1 LGRHLKKAFGQ
12 RNRPPP
18 VKKAG
23 SRLDQMLV
31 HRQNRYIGIS
41 REGSVALSWP
51 TDDSNVQFERVTWP
65 KLFQG
70 VYLILALHA
79 YYLHP
84 PPPSPTHPP
93 PPPNHCL
100 TAVHHYS

>member
-1 LGRHLKKAFGQ
+1 
-12 RNRPPP
+12 
-18 VKKAG
+18 
-23 SRLDQMLV
+23 MLV

-84 PPPSPTHPP
+84 PFTHPP
-93 PPPNHCL
+93 
-100 TAVHHYS
+100 TAAA